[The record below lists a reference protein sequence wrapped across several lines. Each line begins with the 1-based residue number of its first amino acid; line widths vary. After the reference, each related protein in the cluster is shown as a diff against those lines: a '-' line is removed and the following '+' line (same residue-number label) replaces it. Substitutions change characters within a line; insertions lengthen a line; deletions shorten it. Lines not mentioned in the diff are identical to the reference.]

1 MSAEGEKARTSGEG
15 NNAPVLPTVNP
26 SAPKPAETKK
36 FSVPAA
42 VYVIAWIALS
52 SAVILFNKHLLDY
65 ANFRF
70 PIVLTTWHLSFATFM
85 TQVLARTTTLLDGR
99 KSVKM
104 TGRVYLRAIVPI
116 GLFFSLSLICGNV
129 TYLYLSVAFIQMLKA
144 TTPVAVLLATWSL
157 GMAPVDFR
165 VLTNVLVIVIGV
177 IIASFG
183 EIKFVWIGFIFQ
195 IGGIIFEAVRLAMVQ
210 RLLSSAEFKMDPMVS
225 LYYFAPVC
233 AVMNGITALFLEV
246 PRMSMDDIYRVG
258 VFTLIANAMVAFCLN
273 VSVVLLIGKT
283 SSLVM
288 TLCGVL
294 KDILLVIAS
303 MVIWHTPVT
312 LLQFFGYSI
321 ALIGMIYYKLGA
333 DKIKEYA
340 NQANRTWAEYGATR
354 PGQRRAVVVGAIILA
369 IFLLFGTMAPS
380 YGSQSVDQVRE
391 VLTGSH
397 ANKP

>member
-1 MSAEGEKARTSGEG
+1 
-15 NNAPVLPTVNP
+15 
-26 SAPKPAETKK
+26 
-36 FSVPAA
+36 
-42 VYVIAWIALS
+42 
-52 SAVILFNKHLLDY
+52 
-65 ANFRF
+65 
-70 PIVLTTWHLSFATFM
+70 
-85 TQVLARTTTLLDGR
+85 
-99 KSVKM
+99 
-104 TGRVYLRAIVPI
+104 
-116 GLFFSLSLICGNV
+116 
-129 TYLYLSVAFIQMLKA
+129 
-144 TTPVAVLLATWSL
+144 
-157 GMAPVDFR
+157 
-165 VLTNVLVIVIGV
+165 
-177 IIASFG
+177 
-183 EIKFVWIGFIFQ
+183 
-195 IGGIIFEAVRLAMVQ
+195 
-210 RLLSSAEFKMDPMVS
+210 
-225 LYYFAPVC
+225 
-233 AVMNGITALFLEV
+233 
-246 PRMSMDDIYRVG
+246 
-258 VFTLIANAMVAFCLN
+258 
-273 VSVVLLIGKT
+273 
-283 SSLVM
+283 M